1 MKCGAAWGLVK
12 AHFQL
17 PILAAHTYKHKAA
30 RPQAYK
36 KIGGRK
42 AASPRALEVLP
53 GRLSKKFQDTTKQI
67 LLFIYAHGTIETP
80 KQIGML

>member
-17 PILAAHTYKHKAA
+17 PILAAHTHKHKAA

-42 AASPRALEVLP
+42 AASARALIAGWPRALEDAWQIVKKIP
-53 GRLSKKFQDTTKQI
+53 GYDKANT
-67 LLFIYAHGTIETP
+67 FIYMRAWYN
-80 KQIGML
+80 

>member
-17 PILAAHTYKHKAA
+17 PILVAHTHKHKAA

-36 KIGGRK
+36 KIEGRK
-42 AASPRALEVLP
+42 AASYPRMTSSTWSRP
-53 GRLSKKFQDTTKQI
+53 QDDELYLVETLVNDKANT
-67 LLFIYAHGTIETP
+67 FIYMYAWYN
-80 KQIGML
+80 